1 MWMDFGCET
10 PRRFNTVF
18 LFPSLIS
25 LGLRSG
31 VPFLPESAKVCQSY
45 FCFYFNRGF
54 GKPHVIGLNVEAFRG
69 LSFCP
74 VAAGPSKCMRVLAP
88 FSGFPPRL
96 KAMRRRI
103 ALP

>member
-31 VPFLPESAKVCQSY
+31 VPLLPESATVCQSY
-45 FCFYFNRGF
+45 FFFYFDRGF
-54 GKPHVIGLNVEAFRG
+54 GTPHVIGLKR
-69 LSFCP
+69 
-74 VAAGPSKCMRVLAP
+74 
-88 FSGFPPRL
+88 
-96 KAMRRRI
+96 
-103 ALP
+103 